1 MQTNPILQV
10 RPVSVRTITRT
21 AMLTAIIFIMTFI
34 PRIPIPFG
42 YAHLGDAVIFLTIL
56 FAGRRQSAAAASIG
70 SALSD
75 MIGGF
80 PLWIVPTLL
89 IKWIMVDIV
98 FVIARG
104 NHEVSSILSGRVILA
119 FTASAA
125 WMVLSYT
132 AFGAI
137 LFGSTAA
144 GMAMLPGL
152 LGEGIINM
160 AVALGAATV
169 LQKLH
174 FHNMN

>member
-10 RPVSVRTITRT
+10 RPVSVRTITRV

-42 YAHLGDAVIFLTIL
+42 YAHLGDAVIFLTLL
-56 FAGRRQSAAAASIG
+56 FAERRQSAAAASLG

-98 FVIARG
+98 FVVARS
-104 NHEVSSILSGRVILA
+104 NHGFFSIFSGRVILA
-119 FTASAA
+119 FMVSAA

-132 AFGAI
+132 AFGAL
-137 LFGSTAA
+137 LFGSAAA

-152 LGEGIINM
+152 IGEGIINI
-160 AVALGAATV
+160 AVALGVGTV
-169 LQKLH
+169 LQKFH
-174 FHNMN
+174 FNNMN